1 VTRDGV
7 ERGDADPGT
16 ITAIVAAMPEEVRP
30 IWRRLTRQASCR
42 FGRARVLHGHLGRH
56 VVVVAATGEGEK
68 LAAAATAELLRVFP
82 ASRLIVTGAAGALS
96 LGLRAGALVVA
107 DDVRRPGSEPLRA
120 DPSLVEWAARASG
133 AQRARVITTPAITSS
148 VTAKAALD
156 ERHGEG
162 RAAVVDLESAA
173 YVEAAADAGVP
184 WLVLRAIADTA
195 DESLPAWLDRCRG
208 TSGAIRRAH
217 VAWALLGDPR
227 PLPRLLAL
235 RRRIAAGGLAMARAV
250 LSLLDT
256 WPAGIEIRPRGR
268 TRAREEL

>member
-1 VTRDGV
+1 MTRDGV
-7 ERGDADPGT
+7 EGGDTDPGA
-16 ITAIVAAMPEEVRP
+16 ITAIVAAMPEEVRSL
-30 IWRRLTRQASCR
+30 WRRLTRQASCR
-42 FGRARVLHGHLGRH
+42 LGRARVVHGRLGRH
-56 VVVVAATGEGEK
+56 AVVVAATGEGEK

-82 ASRLIVTGAAGALS
+82 ASRLLVTGAAGALS

-107 DDVRRPGSEPLRA
+107 DDVRRPGGEPLRA

-133 AQRARVITTPAITSS
+133 AQRARIITTPVIASS
-148 VTAKAALD
+148 VNAKAALD

-162 RAAVVDLESAA
+162 GAAVVDLESAA

-184 WLVLRAIADTA
+184 WLVLRSIADTA
-195 DESLPAWLDRCRG
+195 DESLPAWLDRCRDS
-208 TSGAIRRAH
+208 TGAIRRAR
-217 VAWALLGDPR
+217 VAWSLLGDPR

-235 RRRIAAGGLAMARAV
+235 RRRIAAGGVALARAV

-268 TRAREEL
+268 TRALEEL

>member
-1 VTRDGV
+1 VTRDAA
-7 ERGDADPGT
+7 RGAADPSA

-42 FGRARVLHGHLGRH
+42 LGRARVLHGRLGRH

-68 LAAAATAELLRVFP
+68 LAAAATAELLRMFP
-82 ASRLIVTGAAGALS
+82 ASRLIVAGAAGALS

-107 DDVRRPGSEPLRA
+107 DDVRRPGAEPLRA
-120 DPSLVEWAARASG
+120 SPSLVEWAARASG
-133 AQRARVITTPAITSS
+133 AQRARVITTPAIATS

-156 ERHGEG
+156 ERHGG
-162 RAAVVDLESAA
+162 GGAAVVDLESAA

-184 WLVLRAIADTA
+184 WLVLRAVADTA
-195 DESLPAWLDRCRG
+195 DESLPAWLNRCRDA
-208 TSGAIRRAH
+208 TGAIRRAR
-217 VAWALLGDPR
+217 VGWALLGDPR
-227 PLPRLLAL
+227 TLPRLLAL
-235 RRRIAAGGLAMARAV
+235 RRRIAGGGLTLGRAV

-268 TRAREEL
+268 TRALEEL